1 MKNERYIRIHK
12 LVKTYVEQYDEIR
25 TDLDEYEFY
34 FTTIA
39 NCARW
44 LGVSYNA
51 VKLCLCGDYSLCK
64 GYQIDYVDEKPDER
78 DYFIDPDRYRNPEL
92 KFESGEN
99 MNEAAGAKSHR
110 RRKS

>member
-1 MKNERYIRIHK
+1 MKNERYIQIHK
-12 LVKTYVEQYDEIR
+12 LVKTYVEQYDEIL
-25 TDLDEYEFY
+25 TELDEYEFY

-110 RRKS
+110 SRKS